1 MFLMGEQLSGR
12 PDLETIAQGQAEMRK
27 PGTVIKADRLE
38 YYAPDDMARANGNVR
53 INRNGNVFEGPAMEL
68 KVDAFEGSFESPRY
82 YFLQNDAHGEAA
94 RAQFLDESHTK
105 VQQASYTTCRRKP
118 GPDWVPD
125 WVLRASE
132 MEFDR
137 DEDTGV
143 ARGGSLY
150 FKGVPILPVLSFPLT
165 DDRKSGWLP
174 PTVGLDSRSGFELG
188 VPYYWNIAPNRDATF
203 TPTLLTRRGLALD
216 SEFRYLDPRHH
227 GRLRLHLLPDDR
239 TVSSTRFGWEV
250 DNEGWLGRSTRYR
263 AKVLRVS
270 DDSYWKDFP
279 QIVPGTSPRLLGQ
292 DVQLQRDLATAL
304 GPLQAYARV
313 QHWQVLQT
321 GTGTD
326 LIVAPYQ
333 RSPQL
338 GLRLAPV
345 LPAGLR
351 ASLETEVNHFTR
363 TTGTADP
370 TAPAGWRWHA
380 LGQLSRPFTWPG
392 AWLTPRL
399 SLNAASYSFDSPGQD
414 RERKSRLIPTTSLDA
429 GMVLERETTWFGRPQ
444 RQTLE
449 PRLLYVNT
457 PFRDQTGLP
466 NFDAA
471 ERDFNAVSIY
481 AESAFSGIDRV
492 SDAHQVTAGVTT
504 RLVDTTTGAE
514 TLRLGL
520 AQRIRLRDQRVVLT
534 GPVLSQRF
542 SDVLVEGSSSVFNPW
557 KLDAALQYNPDD
569 RRVARSIIGVRFQ
582 PGPFRTLSAGYRLA
596 RGLSEQVEVGWQW
609 PLWRGKAAPV
619 GAAGGCGGTLYA
631 VGRLNYSV
639 RDSRMTDSLV
649 GAEYDTGCWIAR
661 IVSERL
667 STGRA
672 EATTRLMLQLELV
685 GLSRLGSNPLQALK
699 DNVPGYR
706 LLREPRGVPFS
717 NPEP

>member
-1 MFLMGEQLSGR
+1 
-12 PDLETIAQGQAEMRK
+12 
-27 PGTVIKADRLE
+27 
-38 YYAPDDMARANGNVR
+38 
-53 INRNGNVFEGPAMEL
+53 
-68 KVDAFEGSFESPRY
+68 
-82 YFLQNDAHGEAA
+82 
-94 RAQFLDESHTK
+94 
-105 VQQASYTTCRRKP
+105 
-118 GPDWVPD
+118 
-125 WVLRASE
+125 
-132 MEFDR
+132 
-137 DEDTGV
+137 
-143 ARGGSLY
+143 
-150 FKGVPILPVLSFPLT
+150 
-165 DDRKSGWLP
+165 
-174 PTVGLDSRSGFELG
+174 
-188 VPYYWNIAPNRDATF
+188 
-203 TPTLLTRRGLALD
+203 LD

-399 SLNAASYSFDSPGQD
+399 SLNAASYSFASPGQD

-619 GAAGGCGGTLYA
+619 GAAGGCGGMLYA

-672 EATTRLMLQLELV
+672 EATTRLALQLELV

-706 LLREPRGVPFS
+706 LLREPRSTPFS